1 MGLFPKNH
9 KFFDLFVQSSSK
21 TVRAAEVLE
30 ELISQYKNP
39 HAKVAE
45 IREIEHAG
53 DDVIHE
59 TIARLHKTFVTP
71 IDRED
76 IHRLISRMDDILDLI
91 NTAAQAIMLYKVGHP
106 PERMSSMAQVLV
118 VATREVDQAV
128 RALKNMKK
136 SKGILDHC
144 VEINSLE
151 NQGDAIFREAMAEL
165 FDMEDAPLTVI
176 KLKEIYENL
185 EAAIDR
191 AEDVATILEGI
202 VLKHA

>member
-9 KFFDLFVQSSSK
+9 KFFDLFVESSSK
-21 TVRAAEVLE
+21 IVRAAEVLE
-30 ELISQYKNP
+30 ELISQCKNP

-76 IHRLISRMDDILDLI
+76 IHRLISCMDDVLDLI
-91 NTAAQAIMLYKVGHP
+91 NHTAQAIMLYKVERP
-106 PERMSSMAQVLV
+106 PEKMSSMAQVIV
-118 VATREVDQAV
+118 MATREIDSAV
-128 RALKNMKK
+128 RALRNLKR
-136 SKGILDHC
+136 SEGILAHC
-144 VEINSLE
+144 VEINRLE
-151 NQGDAIFREAMAEL
+151 NQGDAIFRQAMAEL
-165 FDMEDAPLTVI
+165 FDKEDETLTVI
-176 KLKEIYENL
+176 KLKEIYEHL
-185 EAAIDR
+185 EAAIDK
-191 AEDVATILEGI
+191 AEDVATTIEGI

>member
-21 TVRAAEVLE
+21 IVKAAEVLE
-30 ELISQYKNP
+30 ELVSQFKNP
-39 HAKVAE
+39 HAQVAE

-91 NTAAQAIMLYKVGHP
+91 NAAAQAIMLYKVECP
-106 PERMSSMAQVLV
+106 PERMSSMARVLV
-118 VATREVDQAV
+118 MATREVDSAV
-128 RALKNMKK
+128 RGLKHMKK
-136 SKGILDHC
+136 PEGILAHC
-144 VEINSLE
+144 VEINRLE
-151 NQGDAIFREAMAEL
+151 NQGDMIFREAIAEL
-165 FDMEDAPLTVI
+165 FDKEEAALTVI
-176 KLKEIYENL
+176 KLKGIYENL
-185 EAAIDR
+185 EGAIDR
-191 AEDVATILEGI
+191 AEDVATTLEGI